1 MMQVKEVMSRQVI
14 SIDASDSC
22 LEAVGR
28 MHRSRVRHLP
38 VVDRGKRLLGIITDR
53 DLRHHLFSPAVF
65 PALGM
70 SSMDALLKATS
81 VADLMTTDV
90 VTVGPDETL
99 GEAARLMLE
108 RKVGSLPVLEDG
120 RVVGILTETDM
131 LRLIVRSD
139 ACAPECAEVIVSF
152 PS

>member
-1 MMQVKEVMSRQVI
+1 MLVKDVMSPQVI
-14 SIDASDSC
+14 TIGPSDTC

-38 VVDRGKRLLGIITDR
+38 VVQREGRLCGIITDR
-53 DLRHHLFSPAVF
+53 DLRHYLFSPSVF
-65 PALGM
+65 PGLGVT
-70 SSMDALLKATS
+70 SMDTLLKAAA
-81 VADLMTTDV
+81 VADLMVTDV
-90 VTVGPDETL
+90 VTVAPEAAL

-131 LRLIVRSD
+131 LRLIVRSNVG
-139 ACAPECAEVIVSF
+139 APECAEIIVAY
-152 PS
+152 P

>member
-1 MMQVKEVMSRQVI
+1 MVQVKEVMSRQVI

-22 LEAVGR
+22 LEAADR

-38 VVDRGKRLLGIITDR
+38 VVDRGNRLLGIITDG

-70 SSMDALLKATS
+70 PSMDALKATS
-81 VADLMTTDV
+81 VAELMTTDV
-90 VTVGPDETL
+90 VTVGPGETL

>member
-1 MMQVKEVMSRQVI
+1 MAKVKEVMSRQVV
-14 SIDASDSC
+14 SIAASDSC
-22 LEAVGR
+22 LSAVER
-28 MHRSRVRHLP
+28 MHRSRVGHLP
-38 VVDRGKRLLGIITDR
+38 VTDGEERLIGIISDG
-53 DLRHHLFSPAVF
+53 DLRHYLSSQVGF

-70 SSMDALLKATS
+70 TSLGTLLEAAS
-81 VADLMTTDV
+81 VADLMSTDV

-120 RVVGILTETDM
+120 RLVGILTETDM

-139 ACAPECAEVIVSF
+139 ACAPGCAETIAVV
-152 PS
+152 P

>member
-1 MMQVKEVMSRQVI
+1 MVQVKEVMSRQVI

-22 LEAVGR
+22 LEAAGR

-38 VVDRGKRLLGIITDR
+38 VVDRGKRLLGIITDG

-70 SSMDALLKATS
+70 SSMDALKATS
-81 VADLMTTDV
+81 VAELMTTDV
-90 VTVGPDETL
+90 VTVGPGETL

-108 RKVGSLPVLEDG
+108 RKVGSLQVLEDG

-139 ACAPECAEVIVSF
+139 VCAPECAEVIVSF
-152 PS
+152 P

>member
-1 MMQVKEVMSRQVI
+1 MAKVKEVKSRQ
-14 SIDASDSC
+14 
-22 LEAVGR
+22 
-28 MHRSRVRHLP
+28 
-38 VVDRGKRLLGIITDR
+38 
-53 DLRHHLFSPAVF
+53 
-65 PALGM
+65 
-70 SSMDALLKATS
+70 
-81 VADLMTTDV
+81 V
-90 VTVGPDETL
+90 VTVGLDETL
-99 GEAARLMLE
+99 GEAARPMLE